1 MTKQTLIR
9 TAGFLLLVF
18 LAAFGGV
25 WAGMQFRQSQ
35 APSSGAPPEVPV
47 SKLVAGVDF
56 PDERVLVPED
66 GSELATGDLVA
77 GGAVVLFLRS
87 DCPACGEMTKRW
99 NELAAAG
106 ELDGVQAFGVSIEAP
121 EMIAAYRHE
130 KALPFPVYQD
140 AERRFIE
147 QWDVNAVPLVV
158 VVGPGGEVRQSFYFT
173 HLLKA
178 DEIRRQVGLS

>member
-1 MTKQTLIR
+1 MNKQTLIR

-35 APSSGAPPEVPV
+35 APPAGAPEVPE

-66 GSELATGDLVA
+66 GSELTTGELVA

-106 ELDGVQAFGVSIEAP
+106 DLDGVTAFGVSIEP
-121 EMIAAYRHE
+121 TETITAYRQE
-130 KALPFPVYQD
+130 KQLPFPVYQD
-140 AERRFIE
+140 PERSFVE
-147 QWDVNAVPLVV
+147 QWEVNAVPLVV
-158 VVGPGGEVRQSFYFT
+158 VVGPDGEVQQSFYFT

-178 DEIRRQVGLS
+178 DEIRRQVGVS